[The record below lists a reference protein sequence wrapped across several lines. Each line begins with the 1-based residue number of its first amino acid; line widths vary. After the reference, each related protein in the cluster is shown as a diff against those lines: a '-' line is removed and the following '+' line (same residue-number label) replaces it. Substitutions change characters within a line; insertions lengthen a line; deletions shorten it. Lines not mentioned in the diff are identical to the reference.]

1 MRHVFYILISVIGI
15 IAFAF
20 GWIFSWIAAAFYL
33 SKYNILIAIFLFV
46 FGLACVFLIDR
57 LYDYL
62 IDFEV

>member
-15 IAFAF
+15 VVFAF

-33 SKYNILIAIFLFV
+33 CNYNILIAIFLFI
-46 FGLACVFLIDR
+46 FGLGCVFLIGK
-57 LYDYL
+57 LCDYL